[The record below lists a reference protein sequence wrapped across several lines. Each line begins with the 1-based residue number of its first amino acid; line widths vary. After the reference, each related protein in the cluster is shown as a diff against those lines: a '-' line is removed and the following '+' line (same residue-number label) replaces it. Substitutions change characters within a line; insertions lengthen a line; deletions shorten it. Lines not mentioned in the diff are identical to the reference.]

1 MDKEI
6 NRNPDQMPESELISD
21 EELMEKLSDL
31 TEDAP
36 ALDTEPEAPAVTA
49 DEVPEEAPVTLSEPE
64 PVTAE
69 DTVFVTA
76 GEMPDDTL
84 ASENTPDPELEE
96 ALPVICSEDD
106 DNADENTHVTTS
118 DTMFFSPLSGA
129 PEAVTMD
136 ATRIVPSGDELTDAL
151 AASVAPE
158 ELEVDHLA
166 PAEDLYEQNS
176 LDPHVPVKELTP
188 EEQKEHDAIRQEAW
202 KAARKEHRAQRR
214 ARLEQEHTP
223 RARNVFTKIWQV
235 LRFGDGFFGI
245 PHLLATAVWLA
256 LIVAIGTSLGR
267 TLWLCA
273 ADVLALG
280 KTPHEITI
288 TIEPDDEFSDVTDK
302 LHKAGLIRYPKLFT
316 KFAELTEKDENVFIS
331 DEEPITV
338 TFGSDHVYDY
348 NALINALS
356 YKGGS
361 TVTLEVTI
369 PEGYSCAQIFELLQQ
384 KGVCSVWALEVYCT
398 EYDMG
403 DYWFLQEIPQEKR
416 NHKYSLEGF
425 LFPDTYEFYK
435 DDEPERVIEKFLEN
449 FNRKFTQ
456 RMIDKYVA
464 LQTETGLDLT
474 LYEVMTMASMVEKE
488 KAADLEGYKIA
499 SVFYNRLRKPSQY
512 PHLDSDAT
520 INYAIDYYSKG
531 ELVTDEQI
539 NASPYQTYT
548 HAGLPPTP
556 IANPGLSSIDAAL
569 EPYGQE
575 AGKDQYYFFLL
586 DRSNNRHVFSTNLA
600 DHERLEK
607 ELGYK

>member
-1 MDKEI
+1 MDKEL
-6 NRNPDQMPESELISD
+6 NHSPGETPERDTMSD

-31 TEDAP
+31 SDDAP
-36 ALDTEPEAPAVTA
+36 ASEPVPVVQDDSTEQTPGQSPAELTAPEPIVSE
-49 DEVPEEAPVTLSEPE
+49 DTLSEANIDI
-64 PVTAE
+64 AE
-69 DTVFVTA
+69 DPF
-76 GEMPDDTL
+76 L
-84 ASENTPDPELEE
+84 SENTPDGESDDV
-96 ALPVICSEDD
+96 LPVICSEDD
-106 DNADENTHVTTS
+106 TNADENTDITTS
-118 DTMFFSPLSGA
+118 DTMFFAPVAGA
-129 PEAVTMD
+129 TAEVAMD
-136 ATRIVPSGDELTDAL
+136 ATQIVPGDAL
-151 AASVAPE
+151 SEALLEPLSTE
-158 ELEVDHLA
+158 CDEVDHLA
-166 PAEDLYEQNS
+166 PAHDIYEQNS
-176 LDPHVPVKELTP
+176 LDPHVPTP
-188 EEQKEHDAIRQEAW
+188 ELSPQEQEERKAIEREAY

-214 ARLEQEHTP
+214 ARLEQEDVP
-223 RARNVFTKIWQV
+223 RARNIFTKIWQV

-245 PHLLATAVWLA
+245 PHLLSTAVWLA
-256 LIVAIGTSLGR
+256 LIISIGTSLGR

-288 TIEPDDEFSDVTDK
+288 TIEPEDEFSDVTDK

-316 KFAELTEKDENVFIS
+316 KFAELTEKDENIFIS

-398 EYDMG
+398 EYNMD

-435 DDEPERVIEKFLEN
+435 DDEPERVIDKFLEN

-464 LQTETGLDLT
+464 LQSETGLNLT

-499 SVFYNRLRKPSQY
+499 SVFYNRLRKPAQY
-512 PHLDSDAT
+512 PCLDSDAT
-520 INYAIDYYSKG
+520 INYAIDYYNKG
-531 ELVTDEQI
+531 ELITDEQI
-539 NASPYQTYT
+539 NASPYHTYT
-548 HAGLPPTP
+548 HPGLPPTP

-575 AGKDQYYFFLL
+575 AGKDQYYYFLL
-586 DRSNNRHVFSTNLA
+586 DRSINRHVFSVTLA
-600 DHERLEK
+600 EHEKLEK